1 VIVKPRV
8 LLVLVLALAA
18 SAAACS
24 GGGGPNSILPVPQS
38 EMTPGMGKGVFTI
51 HIPVKPNSSMR
62 KRPAY
67 VSPSTQS
74 VSFQV
79 APNPA
84 QVVPLVLGSSTCPLS
99 NGYYSCTAD
108 FNAPIGTNETM
119 VIETFASTN
128 GTGPVLSMN
137 SIPITIS
144 AGTVNPVN
152 VVLNGVVSTMTLTLT
167 PTFVTLGTPSDV
179 TAAWEGLDAS
189 GNTIIGPGALVD
201 GNGNW
206 VTPSLS
212 SSSLNFTLT
221 PQPTASP
228 GAWTVAYDGAAAS
241 PPTFTLSA
249 TGFSSV
255 TAQLS
260 ISSTSDWD
268 SYGYDLERTGYN
280 PNETTVGVSNVSS
293 LEEIWTFSVRS
304 NMVREP
310 VLAGGVNINGTA
322 TNVLYAGSDFGA
334 TMYAINADTGA
345 EIWAFGPVPTAS
357 YTCNGSS
364 AEFSIS
370 QAPAIDRVNNRI
382 YFADGHN
389 QLHAVDLSKGTEDA
403 GWPITIADYTPD
415 QNFMHGG
422 LTFNPANGMLYG
434 VTGSTCDISPWY
446 GRIVAINTA
455 TASIVG
461 TFYGAAQ
468 QGSSGVQYGS
478 GGGIWG
484 WGGASIDPATNDV
497 YVATG
502 NADVTD
508 PKNGDSQSA
517 GYSEEVVALSPN
529 LTSILANNYPTN
541 IPTITGDDDFDF
553 GATPLLFQPP
563 NCPPLLAA
571 MNKSGMFELY
581 DRSSIA
587 SGPVQY
593 IQMSISSDSGY
604 FIGSPAYDPVTNYVY
619 VELPTTEGIY
629 APGMAAFSIAS
640 NCTLNSTP
648 VWSASFGPA
657 DTSRSPLTIANGVIY
672 VANGSG
678 NTEYAFNA
686 ATGAGPLWSVGLG
699 TSGKI
704 GTIVANGIVYVSG
717 LDGTITAWALPTEP
731 AAQHRRIR

>member
-1 VIVKPRV
+1 MVVKPRV

-18 SAAACS
+18 LATACS
-24 GGGGPNSILPVPQS
+24 GGGGSNSILPRSPAS
-38 EMTPGMGKGVFTI
+38 PGEGEGLFTI
-51 HIPVKPNSSMR
+51 HIPAKTNSSIA

-84 QVVPLVLGSSTCPLS
+84 QVVPLVLGSSSCPLAS
-99 NGYYSCTAD
+99 GYYSCTANFD
-108 FNAPIGTNETM
+108 APIGSETM

-137 SIPITIS
+137 SIPITIT
-144 AGTVNPVN
+144 AGTVNQVN
-152 VVLNGVVSTMTLTLT
+152 VVLNGVVSTMTLALS

-189 GNTIIGPGALVD
+189 GNTIIGPGSLVN
-201 GNGNW
+201 GNGVP

-212 SSSLNFTLT
+212 SSSLNFKLT
-221 PQPTASP
+221 VQPTASP

-249 TGFSSV
+249 TGYSSV

-280 PNETTVGVSNVSS
+280 PNETTVGASNVAN
-293 LEEIWTFSVRS
+293 LEKIWTFSVGS
-304 NMVREP
+304 GMVREP
-310 VLAGGVNINGTA
+310 VLASGVNINGTA
-322 TNVLYAGSDFGA
+322 TNVLYAGSNLGA
-334 TMYAINADTGA
+334 TMYAINAETGA

-357 YTCNGSS
+357 FTCNGNTSQ
-364 AEFSIS
+364 FSIS

-382 YFADGHN
+382 YFADGYN

-415 QNFMHGG
+415 HNFMHGG
-422 LTFNPANGMLYG
+422 LTYNPANGMLYA

-446 GRIVAINTA
+446 GRIVAINTN
-455 TASIVG
+455 TAQIVG
-461 TFYGAAQ
+461 TFFGAAQ

-484 WGGASIDPATNDV
+484 FGGASIDPATNDV
-497 YVATG
+497 YIGTG
-502 NADVTD
+502 NADVSD
-508 PKNGDSQSA
+508 SKNGNSQSA
-517 GYSEEVVALSPN
+517 GYSEEVVELSPN
-529 LTSILANNYPTN
+529 VTSILANNYPAN
-541 IPTITGDDDFDF
+541 IPSITGDYDFDF

-604 FIGSPAYDPVTNYVY
+604 FIGSPAYDPITNYVY

-629 APGMAAFSIAS
+629 EPGLGAFSIAS
-640 NCTLNSTP
+640 NCTLNPTP
-648 VWSASFGPA
+648 IWSAAFGPSDA
-657 DTSRSPLTIANGVIY
+657 SRSPLTIANGVIY

-678 NTEYAFNA
+678 DTEYAFNA
-686 ATGAGPLWSVGLG
+686 ATGDGPLWSVGLS
-699 TSGKI
+699 TSSGVI
-704 GTIVANGIVYVSG
+704 GTLVANGIVYVNSSG
-717 LDGTITAWALPTEP
+717 GTITAWALPTET
-731 AAQHRRIR
+731 AAHRRRATP